1 MSRSRAS
8 LGIALSCAAT
18 TFTSSPAWPVD
29 VPVVE
34 AVVDSMTATIG
45 DGRELSVYV
54 QASRGWTPLF
64 PIAPPELPV
73 DGLVAAVETQPGQ
86 GEADRRAA
94 AKWTLRFFEL
104 GQHRLDGIPVS
115 FVDDSGDTVVVL
127 SNPLDISVIS
137 VREEDEEGLRD
148 IKPPFATPGGLPL
161 WLLAI
166 VATLLVVG
174 VAALM
179 RRFLIRKE
187 GDLPHTS
194 PAQPVDYVR
203 EFARIEEMGLVARGA
218 LKLHYSLLSETLRR
232 FLQDR
237 VEIAA
242 PDLTTREISAELR
255 HTFDD
260 AQVTLIEQFL
270 AAADMVKFAKA
281 SPPREDSLAAPETGK
296 TIVRD
301 VESLLKP
308 AVADIEAESPE
319 VAQPMA
325 G

>member
-1 MSRSRAS
+1 MSGSRAS
-8 LGIALSCAAT
+8 LGIAFCCAVT
-18 TFTSSPAWPVD
+18 TLIGSPAWPGD

-34 AVVDSMTATIG
+34 AVVNSATASIG
-45 DGRELSVYV
+45 DARELSVHV
-54 QASRGWTPLF
+54 RAARGWTLLF
-64 PIAPPELPV
+64 PIAPPKLPA
-73 DGLVAAVETQPGQ
+73 DGVVTAVETQPGQ

-115 FVDDSGDTVVVL
+115 FVDDSGDTIVVL
-127 SNPLDISVIS
+127 SNSLDISVVS
-137 VREEDEEGLRD
+137 VREEGEEGLRD

-174 VAALM
+174 VAAFI
-179 RRFLIRKE
+179 RRFLFRKE
-187 GDLPHTS
+187 GDLPHAS

-203 EFARIEEMGLVARGA
+203 EFARIEEMGLIARGA

-255 HTFDD
+255 HMFDD
-260 AQVTLIEQFL
+260 AQVTLIEEFL

-281 SPPREDSLAAPETGK
+281 SPPREDSLAAPEAGK

-308 AVADIEAESPE
+308 AVVDIEAESPE